1 MNLEEKAVQIAECC
15 QEMRFRA
22 HPEET
27 VKYTLHVTEQER
39 ADILEGLEL
48 RAEGFMDRVYG
59 DLDDNPD
66 LAFQWH
72 TAAHQIHHLV
82 DRIRTTDPDPRVFHD
97 VSEAHKGIVIAE
109 PAAATL
115 AKISKAERIVNL
127 LDDALAFH
135 QGKNRA
141 TVEIEGPDG
150 WIDLADILD
159 QLIEALNADR
169 G

>member
-15 QEMRFRA
+15 QERRFRA

-66 LAFQWH
+66 LAYQWH
-72 TAAHQIHHLV
+72 TAGHQIHHLV
-82 DRIRTTDPDPRVFHD
+82 DRIRTTDPDHGGSGAAGPGPVHEGAGQLDKLRRIVGQLD
-97 VSEAHKGIVIAE
+97 GIVAY
-109 PAAATL
+109 
-115 AKISKAERIVNL
+115 
-127 LDDALAFH
+127 H
-135 QGKNRA
+135 QGKNRS

-150 WIDLADILD
+150 WIDIADFLD
-159 QLIEALNADR
+159 KLIGALDADR

>member
-66 LAFQWH
+66 LAYQWH
-72 TAAHQIHHLV
+72 TGAHQIHHLV
-82 DRIRTTDPDPRVFHD
+82 DRIRTTDPDHAVTGSATPCPVFEGTWQLD
-97 VSEAHKGIVIAE
+97 KLRGIVGQ
-109 PAAATL
+109 
-115 AKISKAERIVNL
+115 
-127 LDDALAFH
+127 LDEMVAYH

-150 WIDLADILD
+150 WIDLAAILD
-159 QLIEALNADR
+159 KLIGALDADR